1 MSKKVNSQ
9 SDYDQCN
16 TLLLSA
22 YFCVMGRST
31 FDQNLRKSIEEA
43 LTILLKE
50 KDKRTTSNVIPF
62 CRELSQR
69 QLTDR

>member
-1 MSKKVNSQ
+1 MSKKVDSQ

-31 FDQNLRKSIEEA
+31 FDQNLRKSIENA
-43 LTILLKE
+43 LTVLLKE

-62 CRELSQR
+62 CRGSSQR
-69 QLTDR
+69 PLSDR